1 MKRCQRGW
9 VIVLALVCAGCAG
22 VVPIGAD
29 SDYDSSA
36 NFTSYKSFG
45 WLSDKPLLLTD
56 ATLTSPQ
63 FQGRAM
69 DAIRR
74 SLEAK
79 GYRFEA
85 DVEQAD
91 FAVAFTLGTREQIRV
106 NAYPT
111 QYEGTWTW
119 GGPVP
124 QAADVRNYT
133 EGTLSIDLFDVRLR
147 RPVWH
152 GWATRTISYAD
163 RTNPSPVI
171 AEVVDAI
178 LVQFPPR

>member
-1 MKRCQRGW
+1 MKRYQRGW
-9 VIVLALVCAGCAG
+9 GIALVLACVGCAA
-22 VVPIGAD
+22 VTPIGTD

-36 NFTSYKSFG
+36 DFNAYSSFG
-45 WLSDKPLLLTD
+45 WISDKPLLLTD

-69 DAIRR
+69 EAIRR
-74 SLEAK
+74 ALESR
-79 GYRFEA
+79 GYRFEPN
-85 DVEQAD
+85 VENAD

-106 NAYPT
+106 NAYPE
-111 QYEGTWTW
+111 QVRETWTW

-133 EGTLSIDLFDVRLR
+133 EGTLSIDLFDVKLR

-152 GWATRTISYAD
+152 GWATRTISYTD

-178 LVQFPPR
+178 LAQFPPR

>member
-1 MKRCQRGW
+1 MKRRHWGW
-9 VIVLALVCAGCAG
+9 VIALLVTSTGCAA
-22 VVPIGAD
+22 VAPIGAD

-36 NFTSYKSFG
+36 NFTAYRSFG

-56 ATLTSPQ
+56 AVLASPQ
-63 FQGRAM
+63 FEGRAM
-69 DAIRR
+69 KAIRE
-74 SLEAK
+74 SLEAR
-79 GYRFEA
+79 GYRFEP
-85 DVEQAD
+85 DTENAD

-111 QYEGTWTW
+111 EYQGTWTW

-133 EGTLSIDLFDVRLR
+133 EGTLSIDLFDVNLR

-178 LVQFPPR
+178 LEQFPP

>member
-1 MKRCQRGW
+1 MGLGRRLGPDGRRVRSRRAHRRRQR
-9 VIVLALVCAGCAG
+9 LRQQRE
-22 VVPIGAD
+22 
-29 SDYDSSA
+29 
-36 NFTSYKSFG
+36 FH
-45 WLSDKPLLLTD
+45 LL
-56 ATLTSPQ
+56 PE
-63 FQGRAM
+63 
-69 DAIRR
+69 
-74 SLEAK
+74 EAR
-79 GYRFEA
+79 GYGFEA
-85 DVEQAD
+85 DVENAD

-106 NAYPT
+106 NAYPD
-111 QYEGTWTW
+111 QVRETWTW

-171 AEVVDAI
+171 AEVVEAI
-178 LVQFPPR
+178 LAQFPPQ